1 MTNMSPAA
9 DDVFF
14 TEPVMN
20 QPVGPPMPIM
30 WCAHTREEQRHRLA
44 ELELWVTWLVDR
56 YRLDRRYVPECWP
69 RHWEFIEELSALKQ
83 AWEAAYAT
91 TSRADAPLAWH
102 ERLGLT
108 RIRLAEWAARAGCR
122 AGEHRPAPRRAV
134 SHADG

>member
-30 WCAHTREEQRHRLA
+30 WTAHTPDERRHRLA
-44 ELELWVTWLVDR
+44 DLDVWVTWVVDH
-56 YRLDRRYVPECWP
+56 YKLDRRYIPECWTK
-69 RHWEFIEELSALKQ
+69 HWELIEELSALHL
-83 AWEAAYAT
+83 AWESAYAT

-102 ERLGLT
+102 ERLGAARL
-108 RIRLAEWAARAGCR
+108 RLADWVARAGCR
-122 AGEHRPAPRRAV
+122 PGAHRAAG
-134 SHADG
+134 